1 MAETK
6 RIIRIGL
13 VSDTHVPVSLP
24 SLPDPLLDG
33 LAGVDLILHAGDLV
47 SLGVLKQL
55 EEIAPTRAVFGNM
68 DPPEVK
74 QKLNRQEM
82 IEIAGRRIGL
92 KHGDQRHALQRR
104 YIALDYDA
112 PEFGLFYQAMAT
124 QLPDCDI
131 IVFGHF
137 HRPLVKEWKGIT
149 FVNPGAVAPSHG
161 RSTFAILELSDRVE
175 AEIIELPL

>member
-24 SLPDPLLDG
+24 SLPDPLLDS

-47 SLGVLKQL
+47 SPDVLDRL
-55 EEIAPTRAVFGNM
+55 NGIAPTRAVFGNM
-68 DPPEVK
+68 DPPEVR

-92 KHGDQRHALQRR
+92 KHGDQRHDLQRR

-112 PEFGLFYQAMAT
+112 PEFELFYQAMAT
-124 QLPDCDI
+124 QLPNAKI

-137 HRPLVKEWKGIT
+137 HRPLVKEWEGIT

-161 RSTFAILELSDRVE
+161 RSTFAVLELGDRVDVRIV
-175 AEIIELPL
+175 EIDL